1 MPKPV
6 RPARLQ
12 WGVSLIELMV
22 ALVIGLFL
30 ILGAVTVFNQS
41 RNTYRASEGV
51 ARLQEV
57 GRLAMDVV
65 ETDLRMANFW
75 GMSNRADYIVNRAGP
90 GQPPPAAFS
99 STQQTNSAVCGTT
112 SAPSNY
118 FVINLD
124 EYIGG
129 ANNAYTLTCAAN
141 NYQGGTDT
149 LWLRR
154 ANSNQ
159 PAAMSATRIYLQTS
173 RVQGTLFVPDASC
186 LNPSVQACIPA
197 DYLPPAS
204 LSRELEAHIYYVSSQ
219 STNRNDVPALRR
231 KRFANAN
238 GTAGQAFI
246 DEEIVPGVEDLQVRF
261 GVDVDGDTNIDQ
273 YVNPGAVPA
282 NARVVSAQVWLRI
295 RAEERDFGFVDDT
308 PYQYGDM
315 AAPVTLND
323 NYRRIVVTKIIHIRN
338 TRA

>member
-41 RNTYRASEGV
+41 RNTYRASESV

-57 GRLAMDVV
+57 GRLAMDVI

-90 GQPPPAAFS
+90 GQPPPTEFDP
-99 STQQTNSAVCGTT
+99 TQQANSAVCGTT

-124 EYIGG
+124 EYVEGT
-129 ANNAYTLTCAAN
+129 NNAYTLTCAAN
-141 NYQGGTDT
+141 NYQDGTDT

-154 ANSNQ
+154 ASSNQ
-159 PAAMSATRIYLQTS
+159 PVTMDLNRIYLQTS
-173 RVQGTLFVPDASC
+173 RVRGTLFVPACAD
-186 LNPSVQACIPA
+186 PEDPTCIPA

-204 LSRELEAHIYYVSSQ
+204 QSRELEARIYYVSSQ
-219 STNRNDVPALRR
+219 STNRDDVPALRR

-273 YVNPGAVPA
+273 YVDPGAVPA
-282 NARVVSAQVWLRI
+282 GARVVSAQVTLRV
-295 RAEERDFGFVDDT
+295 RAEDRDFGHVDE
-308 PYQYGDM
+308 
-315 AAPVTLND
+315 TLND
-323 NYRRIVVTKIIHIRN
+323 NYRRIVVTKTIHIRN